1 MFWGAVKVCPWW
13 LHYKTHTDAHTDLHT
28 RTPLSVTHA
37 FPQSTEYISMRLGVV
52 CVGHNYNK
60 WFFWEAAEQ
69 WRWGVNVRGR
79 PLGQRWCLELENEC
93 GDWQAD
99 HMHAHT
105 DTPRAQDWG
114 FWSHRQLFFFFS
126 PPLSLMLAQT
136 NQCTC
141 VLTPKSQSLTRPRVF
156 TSILEGLTSVETNC
170 FIELQHQHTAAC
182 LYQPCSFLITRRP
195 CTTLLTS
202 VKYLQAPQIRQA
214 FDYLETQA
222 TENNY
227 QFWQHEACNQH
238 TLVNNNYFTLTQ
250 VYRHLC
256 FERVQL

>member
-114 FWSHRQLFFFFS
+114 FWSHRQLLFLLSSISHSLFLSHSCSHKQISVPVCWHQSHRAWLVLGCS
-126 PPLSLMLAQT
+126 PAYWKAWHLWRQT
-136 NQCTC
+136 A
-141 VLTPKSQSLTRPRVF
+141 S
-156 TSILEGLTSVETNC
+156 
-170 FIELQHQHTAAC
+170 
-182 LYQPCSFLITRRP
+182 
-195 CTTLLTS
+195 
-202 VKYLQAPQIRQA
+202 
-214 FDYLETQA
+214 
-222 TENNY
+222 
-227 QFWQHEACNQH
+227 
-238 TLVNNNYFTLTQ
+238 
-250 VYRHLC
+250 
-256 FERVQL
+256 

>member
-126 PPLSLMLAQT
+126 PLSPILFSSLTHARTNKSVYLCADTKVTELDSSSGVHQHIGRLDICGDKLLHRTATSAHRGLSLSTLLFFNNTEA
-136 NQCTC
+136 
-141 VLTPKSQSLTRPRVF
+141 VHYLTHLCEVSSGSTDTSGLWLPRD
-156 TSILEGLTSVETNC
+156 TSGRELLSIL
-170 FIELQHQHTAAC
+170 TAWG
-182 LYQPCSFLITRRP
+182 
-195 CTTLLTS
+195 
-202 VKYLQAPQIRQA
+202 V
-214 FDYLETQA
+214 
-222 TENNY
+222 
-227 QFWQHEACNQH
+227 
-238 TLVNNNYFTLTQ
+238 
-250 VYRHLC
+250 
-256 FERVQL
+256 